1 MPGAGRQDCFAL
13 FVFSGRN
20 SVPENTASSEAGSAD
35 MTGPEGNRNNLLA
48 PRFSSLAPFRHKK
61 ALLVS
66 EKGSSFWSADG
77 DGITNR
83 LIHFVQG
90 DAPALGD
97 VPPPPDALG
106 ECLRDWEAYLHH
118 SEEPTLI
125 TCALMHYQF
134 EAIHPFLDGN
144 GRIGRLLTSLLLC
157 EKGSLTAPNGRTSQ
171 TSHRGTTACAR
182 HAQPRSRVSA
192 AQRSD
197 PQSHP
202 ARQPWSQTHS
212 STCSQSQG
220 PCEQRHRP

>member
-66 EKGSSFWSADG
+66 EKGSSFWSAYG

-90 DAPALGD
+90 DAPALGPSVAEMLRFPRRV
-97 VPPPPDALG
+97 VPTRPGPKGTRTTCLLASSHLWRPATQNPSRKREGFNFGRGDRIAPPSSCFPG
-106 ECLRDWEAYLHH
+106 G
-118 SEEPTLI
+118 T
-125 TCALMHYQF
+125 
-134 EAIHPFLDGN
+134 PFLKTL
-144 GRIGRLLTSLLLC
+144 RQTCLLAGSTPVALSDTKKPFSL
-157 EKGSLTAPNGRTSQ
+157 
-171 TSHRGTTACAR
+171 AR
-182 HAQPRSRVSA
+182 RV
-192 AQRSD
+192 
-197 PQSHP
+197 
-202 ARQPWSQTHS
+202 
-212 STCSQSQG
+212 
-220 PCEQRHRP
+220 